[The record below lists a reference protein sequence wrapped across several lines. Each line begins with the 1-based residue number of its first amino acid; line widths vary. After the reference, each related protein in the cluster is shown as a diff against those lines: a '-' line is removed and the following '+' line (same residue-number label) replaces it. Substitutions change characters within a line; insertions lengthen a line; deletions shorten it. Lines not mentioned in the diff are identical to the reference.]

1 VRFFGTIDRR
11 FLLGAICGVAT
22 VFGCRSIINETTI
35 PDRILAPL
43 LLQDSSASADAI
55 VVLGGGIIGD
65 CVLNLNSVR
74 RAVRGARLFKEG
86 RAPVLVLTGGMAG
99 GACPVADGM
108 HDLIRELGV
117 PSEHILVE
125 RQSRSTWENAVMTAP
140 LLRTRNLQ
148 RILLVTDRLHMRRAS
163 GVFARQGFIVE
174 PSAVPVYEGHL
185 DNVSMLSAGIREAAA
200 LAYYRM
206 RRWTAD
212 RPAGIQELGTENAAL
227 PVDRAVFQGETASGA
242 PIVVLGASYAAN
254 WKLAAIGGVPVVNA
268 GVTGEQSFEMLAR
281 FDRDVVAVHPRA
293 VILWGFINDIFRAED
308 MERTLARVRTSYR
321 EMIIRAHEAEIEPI
335 LATEVTIRA
344 PKRIVDTAKATVGWL
359 LGASSYQDRI
369 NSHVA
374 AMNQWLRETAQRDGL
389 LVLDLQREL
398 GDGDGPRRWAYSVED
413 GSHISEEGYRVL
425 TDYAVPILR
434 RKLGLPGRP

>member
-1 VRFFGTIDRR
+1 
-11 FLLGAICGVAT
+11 
-22 VFGCRSIINETTI
+22 
-35 PDRILAPL
+35 
-43 LLQDSSASADAI
+43 
-55 VVLGGGIIGD
+55 
-65 CVLNLNSVR
+65 
-74 RAVRGARLFKEG
+74 
-86 RAPVLVLTGGMAG
+86 
-99 GACPVADGM
+99 
-108 HDLIRELGV
+108 
-117 PSEHILVE
+117 
-125 RQSRSTWENAVMTAP
+125 
-140 LLRTRNLQ
+140 
-148 RILLVTDRLHMRRAS
+148 
-163 GVFARQGFIVE
+163 
-174 PSAVPVYEGHL
+174 
-185 DNVSMLSAGIREAAA
+185 
-200 LAYYRM
+200 
-206 RRWTAD
+206 
-212 RPAGIQELGTENAAL
+212 
-227 PVDRAVFQGETASGA
+227 
-242 PIVVLGASYAAN
+242 
-254 WKLAAIGGVPVVNA
+254 
-268 GVTGEQSFEMLAR
+268 
-281 FDRDVVAVHPRA
+281 
-293 VILWGFINDIFRAED
+293 